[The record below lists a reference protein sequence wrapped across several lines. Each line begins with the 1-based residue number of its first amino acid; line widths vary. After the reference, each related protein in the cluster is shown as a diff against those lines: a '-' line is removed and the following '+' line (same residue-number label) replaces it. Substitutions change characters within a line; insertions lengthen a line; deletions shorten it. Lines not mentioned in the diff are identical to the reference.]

1 MTRVQIQDLR
11 AEDIFTS
18 DQELVDVDAAGR
30 VRDWKG
36 KKMRNELLASAYEDI
51 DKSKAARLRECGK
64 FLRYR
69 KYADGTMQ
77 LDAMSSCRVRLC
89 PICTWRRSLKIYAQT
104 REIVD
109 ALANGHDYRYVM
121 LTLTVRNC
129 TGAELSNTI
138 SQMFSAWKRFTYLE
152 PVKRV
157 CKGWYRSLEIVHDIY
172 PNITRDM
179 YYGNPEKHVKRRKP
193 FYDAHGYKIGD
204 ANPSY
209 NTYHPHF
216 HVLIAV
222 NKSYFKSRDYLAQRV
237 WAELWGQSMRVDY
250 EPRVDVRCVS
260 GSTMEDIN
268 GAVCEV
274 AKYACKDTDYIV
286 PDDWDLTVD
295 TVRCLDEALHNRRL
309 VAYGGV
315 MKDMKRQLNQDDGED
330 GDLVHV
336 GDDLKVKDEEFVIV
350 CYWWYSGYKQYYEI

>member
-1 MTRVQIQDLR
+1 MTRVQIQELG

-18 DQELVDVDAAGR
+18 DQMLVDVDAAGR

-51 DKSKAARLRECGK
+51 DKGKAARLRECGK

-69 KYADGTMQ
+69 KYPDGTMQ

-104 REIVD
+104 RQIVD

-129 TGAELSNTI
+129 TGAELSDTI
-138 SQMFSAWKRFTYLE
+138 SQMFFAWKRFTYLE
-152 PVKRV
+152 PIKRV
-157 CKGWYRSLEIVHDIY
+157 CKGWYRSLEIVHDVHPY
-172 PNITRDM
+172 ITREM
-179 YYGNPEKHVKRRKP
+179 YYGDAEKHIKRRKP

-209 NTYHPHF
+209 DTYHPHF

-222 NKSYFKSRDYLAQRV
+222 NKSYFKSRDYLAQKV
-237 WAELWGQSMRVDY
+237 WSELWGQSMRVDY
-250 EPRVDVRCVS
+250 APRVDVRCVA

-268 GAVCEV
+268 SAVCEV
-274 AKYACKDTDYIV
+274 AKYACKDTDYII

-295 TVRCLDEALHNRRL
+295 TVRRLDAALHNRRL

-315 MKDMKRQLNQDDGED
+315 MKDMKRQLNQDDAED

-336 GDDLKVKDEEFVIV
+336 GDDLEVKGEEFVYV